1 MEQIRITFVNENK
14 AITVEKG
21 TTLLD
26 AQIKAGL
33 LPDAPCGGKGTCGKC
48 RILAD
53 GREVLACQTAVER
66 DMAIECVKRS
76 RNSILTKGIAVRAE
90 PDGKHDFAVAF
101 DIGTTTVVAYLM
113 NGRTGELLAC
123 SSALNPQTQYG
134 ADVISRVQLAIDGGG
149 DTLASCIRETL
160 AALIAEVSEK
170 AGIHSEEITLA
181 AIVGNTAM
189 HHLFLGIDPAPLV
202 KPPYMPNVSSAL
214 ELPAEGL
221 LPIAGHGTIRVLPNI
236 AGFVG
241 ADTVG
246 CMLSTRFDQ
255 LDELTL
261 MIDIGTNGELVMG
274 NRHRML
280 ACSTAA
286 GPAFEGARISCG
298 MRGAEGAIDHVWLEE
313 GRVCWHVIGEGE
325 AAGLCGSGLLDL
337 VAVLLETAAID
348 ETGKLL
354 CGSEYRIGNTSVALT
369 QKDIRE
375 VQLAKAAIRAGVE
388 LLAEH
393 LDQSVDQIRKVF
405 LAGAFGSFLKPDAI
419 CRIGMIPP
427 CLQNRIESIGNAAG
441 EGAKLCAL
449 SESEFKYSMRLA
461 EKAEFLE
468 LASLPQFQDC
478 YVDAL
483 SFEEE

>member
-1 MEQIRITFVNENK
+1 MEQIQIRFINENK
-14 AITVEKG
+14 AVTVEKG
-21 TTLLD
+21 STLLD

-48 RILAD
+48 KVLI
-53 GREVLACQTAVER
+53 GGKEVLACQTTVER
-66 DMAIECVKRS
+66 DMAVECIKRS
-76 RNSILTKGIAVRAE
+76 QSNILTKGIATQVE
-90 PDGKHDFAVAF
+90 PNGKHDFVVAF

-113 NGRTGELLAC
+113 NGLTGELLSC
-123 SSALNPQTQYG
+123 CGALNPQTQYG
-134 ADVISRVQLAIDGGG
+134 ADVISRVQLAMDGGS
-149 DTLASCIRETL
+149 DTLASCIRESLATL
-160 AALIAEVSEK
+160 VTEVSGK
-170 AGIHSEEITLA
+170 AGIHSEEIALA

-189 HHLFLGIDPAPLV
+189 HHLFLGIDPASLV
-202 KPPYMPNVSSAL
+202 KPPYMPNVSNAL
-214 ELPAEGL
+214 ELPAKGL
-221 LPIAGHGTIRVLPNI
+221 LPIANHGTIRILPNI

-246 CMLSTRFDQ
+246 CILSTRFDQ

-274 NRHRML
+274 NRHQML

-313 GRVCWHVIGEGE
+313 GHVCWHVIGEGK
-325 AAGLCGSGLLDL
+325 AIGLCGSGLLDL
-337 VAVLLETAAID
+337 IAVLLEIGVID

-354 CGSEYRIGNTSVALT
+354 CGSEYRLGNTSVALT

-388 LLAEH
+388 LMAEH
-393 LDQSVDQIRKVF
+393 LDKSVDQIRKVF
-405 LAGAFGSFLKPDAI
+405 LAGAFGSFLKPDSI
-419 CRIGMIPP
+419 CKIGMIPP
-427 CLQNRIESIGNAAG
+427 CLRNKIESIGNAAG

-449 SESEFKYSMRLA
+449 SEREFKYSIRLA
-461 EKAEFLE
+461 EKTEFLE

-483 SFEEE
+483 NFEEE

>member
-1 MEQIRITFVNENK
+1 MEQIRITFINENK
-14 AITVEKG
+14 TVAVEKG

-33 LPDAPCGGKGTCGKC
+33 LPDAPCAGKGICGKC
-48 RILAD
+48 KILVD
-53 GREVLACQTAVER
+53 GKEVLACQTTVEK
-66 DMAIECVKRS
+66 DMVVECVKKGH
-76 RNSILTKGIAVRAE
+76 NNFLTKGITVQVE
-90 PDGKHDFAVAF
+90 PDRKHSYVIAF

-113 NGRTGELLAC
+113 NGHTGELLSW

-134 ADVISRVQLAIDGGG
+134 ADVVSRIQLAIEEGVDV
-149 DTLASCIRETL
+149 LASCIRESL
-160 AALIAEVSEK
+160 AALVSEVSNK
-170 AGIHSEEITLA
+170 AGIKAGEIKLA
-181 AIVGNTAM
+181 TVVGNTAM
-189 HHLFLGIDPAPLV
+189 HHLFLGIDPTSLI
-202 KPPYMPNVSSAL
+202 KPPYMPNISKAMKI
-214 ELPAEGL
+214 PAKGI
-221 LPIAGHGTIRVLPNI
+221 LPIAADGTIRILPNI

-255 LDELTL
+255 LNELTL
-261 MIDIGTNGELVMG
+261 MIDIGTNGEMVLG
-274 NRHRML
+274 NNSRML

-298 MRGAEGAIDHVWLEE
+298 MRGAEGAIDHVWLED
-313 GRVCWHVIGEGE
+313 GHVCWHVIGEG
-325 AAGLCGSGLLDL
+325 AANGLCGSGLLDL
-337 VAVLLETAAID
+337 VAVLLEMGVID

-354 CGSEYRIGNTSVALT
+354 CGSAYRLGDTSVELT

-388 LLAEH
+388 LLAKYLGE
-393 LDQSVDQIRKVF
+393 SVAHIHSVY
-405 LAGAFGSFLKPDAI
+405 LAGAFGSFLNPSSV
-419 CRIGMIPP
+419 CRIGMLPP
-427 CLQNRIESIGNAAG
+427 SLQNKITSIGNAAG

-449 SESEFKYSMRLA
+449 NEEEFEYSMRLA
-461 EKAEFLE
+461 EKTAFLE

-478 YVDAL
+478 YVDSL